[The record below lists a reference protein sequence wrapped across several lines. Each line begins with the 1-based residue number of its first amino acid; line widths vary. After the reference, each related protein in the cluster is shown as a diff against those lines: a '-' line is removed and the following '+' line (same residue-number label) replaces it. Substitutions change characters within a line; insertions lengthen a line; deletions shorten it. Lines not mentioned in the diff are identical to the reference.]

1 MEINLQVPTIGKI
14 NPIPCEDCQDG
25 LYRNTDGKVVECDR
39 MKLPPV
45 DENACHKKRSQWLET
60 LKKAGIERR
69 YIDAHL
75 SNLDSIYNVYQQQ
88 QVREYCASIQSN
100 IENGIGII
108 LRGPVGTGKTTL
120 GIAVLQHALLNGY
133 GALFVPTA
141 SLLDNIFTLKAT
153 NIEDW
158 ASYEKR
164 LRTAS
169 LLMLDDLGTET
180 DKTDGWVITKLDA
193 IISERYNRMLPVIIT
208 TNLTSEQMKGKYAER
223 IIDRLKQ
230 TSLVLNFKGKSLRE
244 AKK

>member
-25 LYRNTDGKVVECDR
+25 LYRLDGKVVECER
-39 MKLPPV
+39 FTLPPV
-45 DENACHKKRSQWLET
+45 VKNACPKKRSQWVEI

-69 YIDAHL
+69 YQSAHL
-75 SNLDSIYNVYQQQ
+75 KNLKPIYPKEHEFVIS
-88 QVREYCASIQSN
+88 YCNTIKDN
-100 IENGIGII
+100 IEQGIGII

-120 GIAVLQHALLNGY
+120 GIAVLQEALLQGY
-133 GALFVPTA
+133 GAQFVPTA

-169 LLMLDDLGTET
+169 MLMLDDLGTET

-208 TNLTSEQMKGKYAER
+208 TNLTSEAMKGKYAER

-230 TSLVLNFKGKSLRE
+230 TSLVLNFTGKSLRE